1 MTRLRRATIPH
12 PMTGLVLLSALAFA
26 GATWAKTPAAPLA
39 APAPG
44 ATPTATAPS
53 GVGDFA
59 ARPEAIEWARGAA
72 ERRGLDLDWVLDQ
85 LAAARHIPAVT
96 RLIMPPPAGTA
107 KNWRAYRERF
117 VEPVRV
123 RAGLEWWAA
132 HERWLRKA
140 EAMHGVPPEIVVAI
154 VGIETFY
161 GRHLGQFRVLDS
173 LATLAFDFPSGRR
186 DRSGLFRDELERLL
200 ELAQREGRDPASW
213 RGSFAGAI
221 GLPQF
226 LPSSLLT
233 YGVDFDGDGRID
245 LTRSAAD
252 TIGSVAHYLERF
264 GWRRDLPAVFDVSP
278 PVEAADRAVLLAPD
292 ILPSFTAAQFQER
305 GARLADGAHQVD
317 SLLALVE
324 LENGDAPPSYVAG
337 TTNFYAITRYNWS
350 SYYAMAVIDLARV
363 LGARRS
369 AR

>member
-26 GATWAKTPAAPLA
+26 GASWATTPAAPLA

-59 ARPEAIEWARGAA
+59 ARPEVIEWARAAA

-292 ILPSFTAAQFQER
+292 ILPSFTAAQFHER

-350 SYYAMAVIDLARV
+350 SYYAMAVIELAEALRA
-363 LGARRS
+363 AR
-369 AR
+369 